1 MVTGGVTGE
10 AIPGL
15 SKAEKTEVWAQA
27 RVSVSRAAVTKYC
40 KLGDL
45 KQRKFIVS
53 PLWRLWVP
61 NPGAGRAVLS
71 LKSPGENPSFQPLV
85 FASLPCVPWLPTA
98 ALCSLPLI
106 PLGHCPHVWA
116 SSHKIISHIGFRVT
130 LHQCDLILT

>member
-1 MVTGGVTGE
+1 MVTGGVTAE

-15 SKAEKTEVWAQA
+15 SKAEKTEVWVQA
-27 RVSVSRAAVTKYC
+27 KVSTSRAAVTKYC

-53 PLWRLWVP
+53 LLWSLRVP
-61 NPGAGRAVLS
+61 NSGAGRAVLS

-85 FASLPCVPWLPTA
+85 LASLRCVPWLPTA

-106 PLGHCPHVWA
+106 PLGQCPHVWA

>member
-15 SKAEKTEVWAQA
+15 SKAEKTEVWGQA
-27 RVSVSRAAVTKYC
+27 RVLVSRAAVTKYC

-45 KQRKFIVS
+45 KQRKFIIS
-53 PLWRLWVP
+53 LLWSLRVP
-61 NPGAGRAVLS
+61 NSGAGRAVLS
-71 LKSPGENPSFQPLV
+71 LKAPGENPSFQPLV
-85 FASLPCVPWLPTA
+85 LASLRCVPWLPTA

-106 PLGHCPHVWA
+106 PLGQCPHVWA

>member
-15 SKAEKTEVWAQA
+15 SKAEKTEVWGQA
-27 RVSVSRAAVTKYC
+27 RVLVSRAAVTKYC

-53 PLWRLWVP
+53 LLWSLRVP
-61 NPGAGRAVLS
+61 NSGAGRAVLS

-85 FASLPCVPWLPTA
+85 LASLRCVPWLPTA

-106 PLGHCPHVWA
+106 PLGHCPSVWA

>member
-53 PLWRLWVP
+53 LLWRLRVP

-71 LKSPGENPSFQPLV
+71 LKAPGENPSLQPLV
-85 FASLPCVPWLPTA
+85 FMDLPW
-98 ALCSLPLI
+98 CSL
-106 PLGHCPHVWA
+106 A
-116 SSHKIISHIGFRVT
+116 SSCSAVVSASDVT
-130 LHQCDLILT
+130 WRLSLCQFGSLLFS

>member
-85 FASLPCVPWLPTA
+85 LASLRCVPWLPTA

-106 PLGHCPHVWA
+106 PLGHCPSVWA

-130 LHQCDLILT
+130 LHQCNLILT

>member
-53 PLWRLWVP
+53 LLCRLRVP

-71 LKSPGENPSFQPLV
+71 LKAPGENPSFQPLV

-106 PLGHCPHVWA
+106 PLGQCPHVWA